1 MLKKIFA
8 ILAVLLMTVP
18 VLSGCSAAE
27 KVGDL
32 IHKLTESAGDI
43 IPNDIEYL
51 LGSLSG
57 KKESTSDHQIIFSTG
72 YVNMLKSGQYFIS
85 YTADDG
91 TEISYGTNGI
101 RWGVSYPIG
110 GAAAE
115 EPSSE
120 ESSEAES
127 SAEESAAEISGES
140 GESEAEPEVP
150 SINIVLEDGVY
161 YLVDDDA
168 GTLTTVN
175 PADYKA
181 MPFVIDASDLE
192 YKTAGEKEL
201 DNVSCRYEEYDG
213 SAGSV
218 TFYYSGSDLVA
229 IEIDETDTNMLLHIT
244 KFNKWVGSELINLPS
259 SYKVIRE
266 YTAP

>member
-1 MLKKIFA
+1 MLKKI
-8 ILAVLLMTVP
+8 LAVLAALLITVP
-18 VLSGCSAAE
+18 VLSGCSSAE
-27 KVGDL
+27 GIGNL

-51 LGSLSG
+51 FGTLSG
-57 KKESTSDHQIIFSTG
+57 DKEDTSDHQIIFSTG
-72 YVNMLKSGQYFIS
+72 YVNMLKNGKYFIG

-101 RWGVSYPIG
+101 RWGISYPIG

-120 ESSEAES
+120 EPSSEEASSGAAEESESSEAES
-127 SAEESAAEISGES
+127 
-140 GESEAEPEVP
+140 EPEVP
-150 SINIVLEDGVY
+150 SINIVMEDGVC

-181 MPFVIDASDLE
+181 SPFVIDASDLAFKE
-192 YKTAGEKEL
+192 AGDKEL
-201 DNVSCRYEEYDG
+201 DGVSYHYEEYDG

-218 TFYYSGSDLVA
+218 TFYYSGSNLA
-229 IEIDETDTNMLLHIT
+229 AMEISETQTSILLHIT
-244 KFNKWVGSELINLPS
+244 KFNKWVSSELINLPT
-259 SYKVIRE
+259 SYKVIR
-266 YTAP
+266 

>member
-1 MLKKIFA
+1 MLKKILA
-8 ILAVLLMTVP
+8 MLAVLLMTVP
-18 VLSGCSAAE
+18 ILSGCSTAE
-27 KVGDL
+27 EIGNL

-57 KKESTSDHQIIFSTG
+57 DKENTSDHQIVFSTG
-72 YVNMLKSGQYFIS
+72 YVNMLKSGKYFIS

-110 GAAAE
+110 GAAE
-115 EPSSE
+115 EPTSE

-127 SAEESAAEISGES
+127 SAEETAAEASGES
-140 GESEAEPEVP
+140 GESEAEPAVP

-181 MPFVIDASDLE
+181 SPFVIDATDLE
-192 YKTAGEKEL
+192 FKTAGDKEL
-201 DNVSCRYEEYDG
+201 DGVSYRYEEYDG
-213 SAGSV
+213 AAGSV
-218 TFYYSGSDLVA
+218 IFYYSGSELA
-229 IEIDETDTNMLLHIT
+229 AMEIAETETNMLLHVT
-244 KFNKWVGSELINLPS
+244 KINKWVSSELINLPS
-259 SYKVIRE
+259 SYKVIRG
-266 YTAP
+266 